1 MNPRSLLRWA
11 LLALVSIS
19 VAVYVLQRS
28 GTQDPSPEPAA
39 ATADPATADPATPA
53 AAPATVVV
61 TYFTTDVRCT
71 SCRTIESL
79 AQRAVEEGFPGELAR
94 GEIVFRVINTD
105 LPENQHY
112 VEDYQLT
119 NKTVIVSHQVDGRE
133 SEWTNRQDVWLL
145 FHEPEKFMSYVRE
158 PVKLYLGKS

>member
-1 MNPRSLLRWA
+1 MNSKSLLRWA

-19 VAVYVLQRS
+19 VAVYAFQRT

-39 ATADPATADPATPA
+39 ATADPATPA

-79 AQRAVEEGFPGELAR
+79 AQRAVEEGFPDELAR

-105 LPENQHY
+105 LPEHQHY